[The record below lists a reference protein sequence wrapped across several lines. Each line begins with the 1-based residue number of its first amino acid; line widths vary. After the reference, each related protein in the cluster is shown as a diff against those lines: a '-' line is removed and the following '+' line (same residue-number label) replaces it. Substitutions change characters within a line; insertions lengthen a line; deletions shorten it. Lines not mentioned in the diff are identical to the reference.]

1 MKKCYSC
8 YREKGTSVDLAKMSE
23 SQVIDDINMLM
34 TYALW
39 PACDSWHSPHS
50 ALCASTKACQSSNWQ
65 SARLLLCLASQLT
78 SFSVALVF
86 LPFFPCAWGGP
97 CLGQGTATDVRNI
110 LCLYIIKKVLEH
122 VKQLRLHSD
131 GLHLQRWE
139 ASTTSLKV

>member
-34 TYALW
+34 TCGLW

-50 ALCASTKACQSSNWQ
+50 ALCASTSMSK
-65 SARLLLCLASQLT
+65 LQLT
-78 SFSVALVF
+78 ECTFTPLFGIATDIIFCCARVF
-86 LPFFPCAWGGP
+86 AFFPMCLGGP